1 CGGNSGS
8 LNIRANKYFHDMI
21 PPFPLSYCNL
31 LASARGSYNFF
42 LGQNT
47 LPLKGSP
54 QLNPLFYKLFS

>member
-1 CGGNSGS
+1 
-8 LNIRANKYFHDMI
+8 MI

-31 LASARGSYNFF
+31 PVSARGPYNFF